1 MTIKSTRA
9 SRKSKVASTTETSSA
24 VLGADISGS
33 RLFSATLVGITAHV
47 TTSFTVMSLIS
58 TAISLP
64 TLSGAIWLLGV
75 VLTLL
80 AAIAAGTWV
89 SNRVVSF
96 ILDKHDLAVIRTA
109 RQLFN
114 FRNEVTA

>member
-9 SRKSKVASTTETSSA
+9 PRKSKVASTTETPSE

-33 RLFSATLVGITAHV
+33 RLFSATLVGITAHA

-58 TAISLP
+58 AAISLP

-75 VLTLL
+75 VLALL

-96 ILDKHDLAVIRTA
+96 ILDKRDIAVVNAA
-109 RQLFN
+109 RNLFN
-114 FRNEVTA
+114 FRNEVTS